1 MLEQVQGVPRVLIHL
16 ACQVS
21 STWPCHG
28 WDLPCWLPATISK
41 TRASCVQQ
49 CERTVTAKET
59 YLVMSGC
66 FNWKINQYNLPYWQF
81 KEEKTQR
88 YQSVEKERIWQS
100 SASIHDKPRIKDW
113 TRMEGTPTSWYTYKD
128 LQRTPLSTAGDQE
141 RPQDQEQGRH
151 SNTSL
156 NVFTAGAPKT
166 RGEADTP
173 TPAWTS
179 SPQAPPRPGVR
190 QTPQHQPERLHRRR
204 PQDQERGRHPNTS
217 LNVFT
222 TGAPLRED
230 TKPVQALHESRS
242 VTSDSFVAPQTGPP
256 GSSVQGILQA
266 RTLEWVA
273 VPFSRGSSLPR
284 DRTWVS
290 RIAGRFFWATKE
302 AQIIYRQQNLC
313 SKTPRNQPK
322 INTKNPHR
330 TEKWIW

>member
-179 SPQAPPRPGVR
+179 SPQAHRSEKIRNRYRHFMKVAQSRLTLLWPHRLAR
-190 QTPQHQPERLHRRR
+190 Q
-204 PQDQERGRHPNTS
+204 
-217 LNVFT
+217 
-222 TGAPLRED
+222 APLSRE
-230 TKPVQALHESRS
+230 
-242 VTSDSFVAPQTGPP
+242 
-256 GSSVQGILQA
+256 
-266 RTLEWVA
+266 
-273 VPFSRGSSLPR
+273 FSRQEHWSG
-284 DRTWVS
+284 
-290 RIAGRFFWATKE
+290 
-302 AQIIYRQQNLC
+302 
-313 SKTPRNQPK
+313 
-322 INTKNPHR
+322 
-330 TEKWIW
+330 